1 MSDLL
6 RGRVIKSTGLWYEVE
21 DEQGQR
27 WTARLRGKF
36 KNMDLKVTNPL
47 AVGDWV
53 KLEALEE
60 AGGEEQAVITEIE
73 PRINYLIRRS
83 IHNKH
88 KAHILAAN
96 LDLALLIATL
106 AQPRTSLGF
115 IDRFLVSAEAYR
127 IPAAIVFNKKDLL
140 KDKGHAYLEELIST
154 YEPLGYQCLAISAHE
169 TAGISSFRE
178 LLKGKLSLLSGHSG
192 VGKSTLLNAVTPE
205 ANQKTAEIS
214 SFANKGTHTT
224 TFAEMFR
231 VEDKTWVIDTPGIKE
246 LGLVDMEEDPLDH
259 YFPEMR
265 ALLGDC
271 RFNNCSHTH
280 EPGCAVMDAV
290 EEGQIAASRY
300 TSYLS
305 MLSEEEN
312 HR

>member
-1 MSDLL
+1 MSEQL

-36 KNMDLKVTNPL
+36 KVKGLKVTNPL

-53 KLEALEE
+53 KMEALAE
-60 AGGEEQAVITEIE
+60 AGGEEQAVITDIE
-73 PRINYLIRRS
+73 PRENYLIRRS

-88 KAHILAAN
+88 KSHILAAN
-96 LDLALLIATL
+96 LDQAVLIATL

-127 IPAAIVFNKKDLL
+127 IPASLVFNKKDLL
-140 KDKGHAYLEELIST
+140 KDRGQAYVQELMAI
-154 YEPLGYQCLAISAHE
+154 YEPLGYRCLVISAKE
-169 TAGISSFRE
+169 TEGLQAFGQ
-178 LLKGKLSLLSGHSG
+178 LLQGKLSLLSGHSG
-192 VGKSTLLNAVTPE
+192 VGKSTLLNAISPE

-214 SFANKGTHTT
+214 AFANKGTHTT
-224 TFAEMFR
+224 TFAEMFQ
-231 VEDKTWVIDTPGIKE
+231 VNKTTWVIDTPGIKE
-246 LGLVDMEEDPLDH
+246 LGLADMDDDPLDH

-265 ALLGDC
+265 QLMGEC
-271 RFNNCSHTH
+271 RFHNCTHTH
-280 EPGCAVMDAV
+280 EPGCAVLDAV
-290 EEGQIAASRY
+290 EAGTISPSRY
-300 TSYLS
+300 TSYLG
-305 MLSEEEN
+305 MLEEDET